1 MQSKLI
7 EINLTTGSERA
18 QEVKKEAVQTIGIQE
33 TVSMISQAS
42 VLNPESPCYKICNG
56 AEDHAL
62 KDFID
67 PYTPIDHLNTMI
79 RKIEVLKTK
88 ITRLATIKPRRWH
101 DSYRF
106 KFRDAIDSS
115 QEFLCLEMEKTVD

>member
-1 MQSKLI
+1 M
-7 EINLTTGSERA
+7 
-18 QEVKKEAVQTIGIQE
+18 
-33 TVSMISQAS
+33 S
-42 VLNPESPCYKICNG
+42 VLNPESPSAKIFNA

-79 RKIEVLKTK
+79 RKIESLKTR
-88 ITRLATIKPRRWH
+88 IVRLATIKPRRWH

-115 QEFLCLEMEKTVD
+115 QEFLSLEMDKTVEQIIEEEKKRQLEKMQRIETVFRSFKDEV